1 MLRRE
6 VEHGAVVSIG
16 GIVATVERLPFPV
29 PAVAA

>member
-6 VEHGAVVSIG
+6 VEPGTVVSIG
-16 GIVATVERLPFPV
+16 GIAATVERLPFPV